1 MLNILYTIIRF
12 IVAAVFIFSGFVKL
26 VDPSGTAYKI
36 QDYLET
42 IHLGLPLWLAML
54 GSVTL
59 GTTEL
64 VLGLNAAFKVCYE
77 RTTRLLL
84 FVVMFFTGLTLYV
97 AIADP
102 VQDCGCFGDALV
114 ISNWATFFKNVV
126 LLVFSI
132 VMFRSRYYLRSR
144 IMQDSQN
151 LMTAC
156 FIVLALVVS
165 VNAIRHLPFIDFR
178 PYAVGVDLVEQM
190 KVPEGMPQDVYQTTF
205 VYEQDGVEQ
214 EFTEDDYPW
223 QDSTWTYVSSENVL
237 VSKGAEPAIHDF
249 AIANDAMGDITQD
262 VLMDDR
268 YTFLLVAPYLDKA
281 SYKHNDEIED
291 LMAYCDEQNFPFLV
305 LTSTTGEAVAQ
316 YKEQFSFDFEVYAM
330 DEITLKTMIRSN
342 PGLVIIKDGVVLAKY
357 HHNDLPVFDGQTK
370 PVSLIL
376 RQAEKRNNHLKV
388 LLLVLVLAG
397 IAFKLSKRKDFNK

>member
-42 IHLGLPLWLAML
+42 LHMGLPLWLAML
-54 GSVTL
+54 GSVAL

-77 RTTRLLL
+77 RTTRWLL
-84 FVVMFFTGLTLYV
+84 FVIMFFSGLTLYV

-144 IMQDSQN
+144 IVQDAQN
-151 LMTAC
+151 LMTVC
-156 FIVLALVVS
+156 FVVLALVVS
-165 VNAIRHLPFIDFR
+165 VNAIRHLPSIDFR

-214 EFTEDDYPW
+214 EFTEDNYPW

-249 AIANDAMGDITQD
+249 AIANEAMGDITQD

-268 YTFLLVAPYLDKA
+268 YTFLLVAPYLNKA
-281 SYKHNDEIED
+281 SSKHNDEIED
-291 LMAYCDEQNFPFLV
+291 LMAYCGEQNFPFLV

-376 RQAEKRNNHLKV
+376 RQADKRNNHLKV